1 MFNATAIS
9 SLLNATAIRAT
20 ADYLRDNGYTW
31 HDYYTLCGMSVTHHQ
46 LAYFKGECP
55 PASQF
60 ATDLFTLL
68 AR

>member
-1 MFNATAIS
+1 MSHPTAIS

-20 ADYLRDNGYTW
+20 AAYLLGNGYTW
-31 HDYYTLCGMSVTHHQ
+31 YDYYTLCGTSVTHHQ

-55 PASQF
+55 PMSQF
-60 ATDLFTLL
+60 AAA